1 MTHLTDLSSDA
12 RRIARLVRNTN
23 ETSVLVETDIDGN
36 GQAAVKTDLNFL
48 DHLVTTIVRHSM
60 INLNLTAKS
69 NDQIIHHVIEDTAIA
84 LSQTLD
90 KALSDR
96 RNIKR
101 FGYASIAM
109 DDSLAFVSIDLVRRQ
124 FHKIELHLMNNMT
137 EGIQKEDLE
146 HFVRSLVQ
154 NLNACT
160 HIEVRYGDNDHH
172 KIEAALKAFA
182 VAFRMA
188 ASIDHRAT
196 GVPSTKGEM

>member
-1 MTHLTDLSSDA
+1 MTDLPSKA
-12 RRIARLVRNTN
+12 RRSAHIVRNTR
-23 ETSVLVETDIDGN
+23 ETTLTVDADIDGN
-36 GQAAVKTDLNFL
+36 GQSSVKTDLNFL
-48 DHLVTTIVRHSM
+48 DHLISTIARHSL
-60 INLNLTAKS
+60 IDLNLTAQS
-69 NDQIIHHVIEDTAIA
+69 NDQIVHHVIEDTAIA

-90 KALSDR
+90 MALLER
-96 RNIKR
+96 KNIKR
-101 FGYASIAM
+101 FGYASVAM
-109 DDSLAFVSIDLVRRQ
+109 DDSLASVSIDLVRRQ
-124 FHKIELHLMNNMT
+124 FHKTELQLMNNMT

-160 HIEVRYGDNDHH
+160 HIEVKYGDNDHH

-188 ASIDHRAT
+188 ATIDNRGV

>member
-1 MTHLTDLSSDA
+1 MTDLSAKA
-12 RRIARLVRNTN
+12 RRSAHIVRNTR
-23 ETSVLVETDIDGN
+23 ETSLTVNADIDGN
-36 GQAAVKTDLNFL
+36 GQSSVKTDLNFL
-48 DHLVTTIVRHSM
+48 DHLISTIVRHSL
-60 INLNLTAKS
+60 IDLDLTAQS
-69 NDQIIHHVIEDTAIA
+69 NDHIVHHVIEDTAIA

-90 KALSDR
+90 MALLER
-96 RNIKR
+96 KNIRR
-101 FGYASIAM
+101 FGYASVAM
-109 DDSLAFVSIDLVRRQ
+109 DDSLASVSIDLVRRQ
-124 FHKIELHLMNNMT
+124 FHKIELQLMNNMT

-160 HIEVRYGDNDHH
+160 HIEVKYGDNDHH

-188 ASIDHRAT
+188 ATIDTRGI

>member
-1 MTHLTDLSSDA
+1 LTDLSATA
-12 RRIARLVRNTN
+12 RRSAHIVRNTR
-23 ETSVLVETDIDGN
+23 ETSLTVNADIDGN
-36 GQAAVKTDLNFL
+36 GQSSVKTDLNFL
-48 DHLVTTIVRHSM
+48 DHLISTIVRHSL
-60 INLNLTAKS
+60 IDLDLTAQS
-69 NDQIIHHVIEDTAIA
+69 NDHIVHHVIEDTAIA

-90 KALSDR
+90 MALLER
-96 RNIKR
+96 KNIRR
-101 FGYASIAM
+101 FGYASVAM
-109 DDSLAFVSIDLVRRQ
+109 DDSLASVSIDLVRRQ
-124 FHKIELHLMNNMT
+124 FHKIELQLMNNMT

-160 HIEVRYGDNDHH
+160 HIEVKYGDNDHH

-188 ASIDHRAT
+188 ATIDTRGI